1 MGVFDN
7 FPYTNFHELNQDW
20 MIKTI
25 KDLVAEWAET
35 SQALE
40 TWRQGAQAT
49 IDKYTA
55 VVIEFRD
62 FVTNY
67 FNNLDVQEEINNK
80 LDEMADSG
88 ELYEIM
94 LPFMRAETAAQN
106 QKISVLEGRMNTF
119 ARLPDGSLSTAADA
133 ELADIR
139 VGADGTTYSTA
150 GDAVR
155 GQDRKLKNALVYARN
170 NRYRPLSPSNNPKI
184 SIENN
189 TLTITFAIESAYL
202 NNGISVVIP
211 AGTYM
216 VDISGNHM
224 LGVFWNGTEF
234 VTQFYENT
242 VPDNWY
248 LFMITYVQAVV
259 YNSFYVTIEEHIA
272 RITLGVVFMYVSQSK
287 LHIYVGN
294 ADTRCAHQ
302 RTSFT
307 LPQGDMSFNCPSVM
321 VPYYVVMNSATDIS
335 LKYYNQLDS
344 ADNIA
349 AYIIGQE
356 VFPLSANIIANKMP
370 LPSQMYSR
378 ANVPFFI
385 NRERLGYDIVAG
397 NIIKAD
403 NTMKNYGPTVRLYNY
418 RPTSWRLANRL
429 NDNRFTIAFGENT
442 ASIANKKILMVGDSI
457 TNRGWIQ
464 RKLLEYE
471 PTLTFLG
478 TKQTGVGQGVSD
490 YMCEATP
497 GATAKQMI
505 GSGSAINND
514 FASYVTNSLGGVAP
528 DYVIIEFGLN
538 ETSASDYVTYVQAL
552 IDGIKNY
559 DSDIKVYVLMPFER
573 CLTQNMGTL
582 YNFAYTQYT
591 TGKRIILDSA
601 SFTNCVLIPTY
612 FIFDDRYDYT
622 HVTQSGYGYGVQIDM
637 VPDFVHPSESV
648 GFLKLADMIYN
659 YLGV

>member
-1 MGVFDN
+1 MAIFDT

-49 IDKYTA
+49 IDQYTA

-67 FNNLDVQEEINNK
+67 FNNLDVQNEINNK
-80 LDEMADSG
+80 LGEMTASG
-88 ELYEIM
+88 ELYNIM
-94 LPFMRAETAAQN
+94 LPFMQQETASQN
-106 QKISVLEGRMNTF
+106 QKISVLESRMDTF
-119 ARLPDGSLSTAADA
+119 SSLPDGSLSTAADA

-139 VGADGTTYSTA
+139 VGADGTTYNTA

-170 NRYRPLSPSNNPKI
+170 IKYRPQTVTENVKI

-189 TLTITFAIESAYL
+189 TLTMVFASESGYL
-202 NNGISVVIP
+202 NNGQNVVIP
-211 AGTYM
+211 AGTYT
-216 VDISGNHM
+216 VDISGQHM

-234 VTQFYENT
+234 VTQYYEYT
-242 VPDNWY
+242 VPDNYY
-248 LFMITYVQAVV
+248 LFLLTYVQKIV
-259 YNSFYVTIEEHIA
+259 YNSLFTTIEEHIA

-287 LHIYVGN
+287 FHIYVGN
-294 ADTRCAHQ
+294 ADTRCAMQ
-302 RTSFT
+302 KASVT
-307 LPQGDMSFNCPSVM
+307 LPQGDMSFDCPSVM
-321 VPYYVVMNSATDIS
+321 VPYYVVINSATDIG
-335 LKYYNQLDS
+335 LKYYTQLNS

-349 AYIIGQE
+349 AYVIGRE

-378 ANVPFFI
+378 NNVGFFI
-385 NRERLGYDIVAG
+385 NRDRLGYDIVSG
-397 NIIKAD
+397 NIIKND
-403 NTMKNYGPTVRLYNY
+403 NTIKNYGPTIKLYNY
-418 RPTSWRLANRL
+418 RPTTWRLAGRL
-429 NDNRFTIAFGENT
+429 NDNRFTIAFSENT
-442 ASIANKKILMVGDSI
+442 TDISNKKILMVGDSI
-457 TNRGWIQ
+457 TNRGWLQ
-464 RKLLEYE
+464 RRLLEYE
-471 PTLTFLG
+471 PSLIFLG
-478 TKQTGVGQGVSD
+478 TKQTGVGQGVTD

-505 GSGSAINND
+505 GSGSTINNN
-514 FASYVTNSLGGVAP
+514 FASYVSNSLGGVAP

-538 ETSASDYVTYVQAL
+538 ETNSGDYVTYVQGL

-559 DSDIKVYVLMPFER
+559 DPNIKVYVLMPFER
-573 CLTQNMGTL
+573 CLTQNMGTIYTFTYAQ
-582 YNFAYTQYT
+582 YN

-612 FIFDDRYDYT
+612 FILDDRYDYN
-622 HVTQSGYGYGVQIDM
+622 HVTQAGYGYGVVMDVVQ
-637 VPDFVHPSESV
+637 DFVHPSETV